1 MGVSVTVSVVI
12 EGTDCLLHVHRH
24 WSLRSK
30 AVIVF
35 LLQITREA
43 SRAMCALAVGVCP
56 LLARAC
62 ACERLARLEKH
73 AVCVDCAFGE
83 KHAVCVDCAFGEKHA
98 VCVDCAF
105 GEKHAVCADCAS
117 GEKHAVCV
125 DCAFGEKHAVCA
137 DCASGEKHAV
147 CVDCALEDCPA
158 ANKYCM
164 QSVNID

>member
-1 MGVSVTVSVVI
+1 
-12 EGTDCLLHVHRH
+12 
-24 WSLRSK
+24 
-30 AVIVF
+30 
-35 LLQITREA
+35 
-43 SRAMCALAVGVCP
+43 MCALAVGVCP

-62 ACERLARLEKH
+62 ACERLARL
-73 AVCVDCAFGE
+73 
-83 KHAVCVDCAFGEKHA
+83 
-98 VCVDCAF
+98 
-105 GEKHAVCADCAS
+105 
-117 GEKHAVCV
+117 EKHAVCV